1 LRCDKCKGKLGAC
14 KSVKMHVLPNVL
26 VLHFKRFEANIATGT
41 FIKRRDYIGIDDVI
55 DLAKYCEPDA
65 RNSPN
70 DDLGP
75 ISKADSIEM
84 KKLTKNDVKPATET
98 SSATDENSNKK
109 ENTKNGGGLIGNKRI
124 SAVTPEDKKSG
135 NNNKSSIDLTK
146 SNGSS
151 SSSSSSSSN
160 SSANAA
166 ARFHTQISAARVDF
180 LTPSK
185 DTSKKKKQLFTK
197 YKLKSIV
204 HHHGSQAVSG
214 HYTAD
219 VHADEDPNLW
229 YRYSDTVVS
238 KVNKSMMKTRDERS
252 IYMAFYVLQR
262 GDNTSDGEKDG
273 RNNTNDLLN
282 TNPFPTT
289 TTITTTMPTTTT
301 TTSSSSSVDFR

>member
-1 LRCDKCKGKLGAC
+1 MKL
-14 KSVKMHVLPNVL
+14 HVLPNVL
-26 VLHFKRFEANIATGT
+26 VLHFKRFEANIATGK

-55 DLAKYCEPDA
+55 DLAKYCEQDA

-135 NNNKSSIDLTK
+135 NNNKSSMDLKTG
-146 SNGSS
+146 NGGSS
-151 SSSSSSSSN
+151 SSNSSN

-166 ARFHTQISAARVDF
+166 ARFHTQIAAARVDF

-185 DTSKKKKQLFTK
+185 DT
-197 YKLKSIV
+197 
-204 HHHGSQAVSG
+204 
-214 HYTAD
+214 
-219 VHADEDPNLW
+219 
-229 YRYSDTVVS
+229 
-238 KVNKSMMKTRDERS
+238 
-252 IYMAFYVLQR
+252 
-262 GDNTSDGEKDG
+262 
-273 RNNTNDLLN
+273 
-282 TNPFPTT
+282 
-289 TTITTTMPTTTT
+289 
-301 TTSSSSSVDFR
+301 